1 MLTTLLA
8 LTFVSSSGFV
18 LPPAH
23 RRAQAAR
30 FSPRGADAGVAR
42 HSSSGD
48 SGVAPSTELAVLLA
62 NTAFYDAFRAGNMS
76 AMRACWSDDE
86 RACSVVHPGQPPVFG
101 RAEVLSSWEL
111 VLAAPPPISPTSA
124 RVVFAAG
131 DVAWLHCFES
141 VRVNAVAQ
149 MLAPLDD
156 AGQEQ
161 AAAAELEM
169 RLAATNVFKRDEG
182 GAWKVVMHQ
191 AGPCS

>member
-1 MLTTLLA
+1 MRATLVA
-8 LTFVSSSGFV
+8 LTVVSSSSFV
-18 LPPAH
+18 LPPA
-23 RRAQAAR
+23 RRPVRTAR
-30 FSPRGADAGVAR
+30 SSGGADASV
-42 HSSSGD
+42 S
-48 SGVAPSTELAVLLA
+48 PSTELAVLLA

-86 RACSVVHPGQPPVFG
+86 PACSVIHPGQPPVFG

-111 VLAAPPPISPTSA
+111 VLASPPPISPTSA
-124 RVVFAAG
+124 RVVWAAG

-149 MLAPLDD
+149 MLAQLDD
-156 AGQEQ
+156 AEQEQ
-161 AAAAELEM
+161 AAAAAAAAAAAEVEM

-182 GAWKVVMHQ
+182 GAWKIVMHQ